1 VPFITLEGTE
11 GCGKSTQAR
20 RLRAVLG
27 PDVLLTKEP
36 GGTRLG
42 ASIRQLLLDRA
53 HPAMTAEAELLLYF
67 ADRAQHVREVIRPA
81 LEAGRVVIS
90 DRYVDS
96 SIAYQVYG
104 RGLPREDVEALASFA
119 TDGLAPD
126 LTLLLD
132 VPMEVGL
139 ARVEARGGRDRLEAE
154 EPTFHARVRDGYAAL
169 IAQEPERW
177 IRVDALGDEAQV
189 TQRVVAVLRARGYCE
204 EQRVH

>member
-1 VPFITLEGTE
+1 
-11 GCGKSTQAR
+11 
-20 RLRAVLG
+20 
-27 PDVLLTKEP
+27 
-36 GGTRLG
+36 
-42 ASIRQLLLDRA
+42 
-53 HPAMTAEAELLLYF
+53 MTAEAELLLYF